1 MIDDF
6 RHKGLRKKMVQ
17 YLSEVKGVD
26 NEFVLNAMLKVP
38 RHLFLDSSFLEF
50 SYQDKAFPIGSD
62 QTISSVY
69 TVAYQTSLLDVKPN
83 DKILEI
89 GTGSGYQTAV
99 LSELGAK
106 VYSIERHRQLHKTA
120 KNSLAKLNYRANL
133 FYGDGYLG
141 LPQEA
146 PFDKILLTCGAAEL
160 PDSLLDQLKE
170 YGIMVIPIGF
180 QEQIMTVITKFSD
193 GKIEKIEH
201 EKCQFVPFLR
211 DKA

>member
-6 RHKGLRKKMVQ
+6 RHKGLRKKMIQ
-17 YLSEVKGVD
+17 YLREVKGVD
-26 NEFVLNAMLKVP
+26 NESVLNAMLKVP

-50 SYQDKAFPIGSD
+50 SYQDKAFPIGED

-69 TVAYQTSLLDVKPN
+69 TVAYQTSLLDVKAN

-120 KNSLAKLNYRANL
+120 KSSLLKLHYRANL
-133 FYGDGYLG
+133 FHGDGYLG
-141 LPQEA
+141 LPQES

-160 PDSLLDQLKE
+160 PETLLSQLKE
-170 YGIMVIPIGF
+170 NGIMVVPIGF
-180 QEQIMTVITKFSD
+180 QEQIMTVITKFSN
-193 GKIEKIEH
+193 GKIEKLEY
-201 EKCQFVPFLR
+201 EKCRFVPFLR

>member
-17 YLSEVKGVD
+17 YLREVKGVD

-99 LSELGAK
+99 LSEMGAK

-160 PDSLLDQLKE
+160 PATLLDQLKE

>member
-17 YLSEVKGVD
+17 YLREVKGVD

-99 LSELGAK
+99 LSEMGAK

-160 PDSLLDQLKE
+160 PDTLLDQLKE

-180 QEQIMTVITKFSD
+180 REQIMTVITKLSD

>member
-17 YLSEVKGVD
+17 YLREVKGVD

-99 LSELGAK
+99 LSEMGAK

-141 LPQEA
+141 LPQDA

-160 PDSLLDQLKE
+160 PDTLLDQLKE

-193 GKIEKIEH
+193 GKIEKIEY